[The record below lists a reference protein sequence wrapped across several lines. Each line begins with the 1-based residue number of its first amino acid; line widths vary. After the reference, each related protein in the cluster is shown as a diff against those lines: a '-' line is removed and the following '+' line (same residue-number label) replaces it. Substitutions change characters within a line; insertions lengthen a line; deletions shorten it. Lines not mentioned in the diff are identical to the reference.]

1 MAGVVTMARKKKARK
16 KGKPLRQSWRD
27 LVSWWTGQKAASAKR
42 AKQKVGD
49 AKTRAKAAD
58 DKAAARAERDRLKAE
73 ARAKR
78 DAQRAAEQQAATE
91 RAQQRAAARAPQR
104 VAGTIL
110 QTGAMAGA
118 QVVSGGQAVRCNHP
132 HISNPREKCH
142 NPVLPGSPTC
152 AAGHPQGASS
162 FGGPPAQVRVAGQ

>member
-1 MAGVVTMARKKKARK
+1 MARKKKARK
-16 KGKPLRQSWRD
+16 KAKPLRQSWRD

-91 RAQQRAAARAPQR
+91 RAQQRD
-104 VAGTIL
+104 
-110 QTGAMAGA
+110 
-118 QVVSGGQAVRCNHP
+118 
-132 HISNPREKCH
+132 
-142 NPVLPGSPTC
+142 
-152 AAGHPQGASS
+152 
-162 FGGPPAQVRVAGQ
+162 PAQGEEDDDDEDDDDGDEDLPLTPEPDGGVALTEQNGPGYAEASDA